1 MSVPVN
7 QRTHGKLEACVK
19 AKELCCYTVKITSNK
34 KIFVA
39 EYQEAL
45 TNRIIDC
52 ALNIHLFSWG
62 ANNILVNSVEDMR
75 ERLLLQ
81 EKAALE
87 CNQLLAL
94 MEVAKSVF
102 HLSSKRIEYWAGRTI
117 ETRTLIKAW
126 RESDRKR
133 YSAKFKNK

>member
-7 QRTHGKLEACVK
+7 QRSHGKLEACVK

-102 HLSSKRIEYWAGRTI
+102 HLSSKRIEYWAGRAI